1 MCTFF
6 QSGDKINV
14 CTGACFDDCGWR
26 GRRCDPCSG
35 RKTESATGVSFR
47 VTALADG
54 GVQVDAKGQAAH
66 ASTPEEEKNADSNT
80 SAHCRTSA

>member
-1 MCTFF
+1 MACVRSF

-14 CTGACFDDCGWR
+14 VP
-26 GRRCDPCSG
+26 GRASMIVDGVAEDVIRAAAE
-35 RKTESATGVSFR
+35 KTEGATGVSFR

-66 ASTPEEEKNADSNT
+66 ASTPEEGKM
-80 SAHCRTSA
+80 R